1 MRRALLLVAV
11 LAAGC
16 GGGARQDAGE
26 PSGQFKVE
34 IVSGSFPRAQHIGQ
48 TAQLEV
54 RGRNAADQT
63 LDNVAV
69 PVLTKPPEGQATLA
83 FGQHADDPALA
94 DSGRPVWILAEGPKG
109 GDVAN
114 VNTWSA

>member
-48 TAQLEV
+48 SV
-54 RGRNAADQT
+54 
-63 LDNVAV
+63 
-69 PVLTKPPEGQATLA
+69 
-83 FGQHADDPALA
+83 
-94 DSGRPVWILAEGPKG
+94 
-109 GDVAN
+109 
-114 VNTWSA
+114 